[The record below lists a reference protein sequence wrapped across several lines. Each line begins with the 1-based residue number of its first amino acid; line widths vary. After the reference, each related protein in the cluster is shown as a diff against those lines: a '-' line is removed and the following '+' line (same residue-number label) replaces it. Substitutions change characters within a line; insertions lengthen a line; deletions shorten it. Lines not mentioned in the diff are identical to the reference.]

1 MASLV
6 YHREGQ
12 GEPLLLLHGIGGRWQ
27 MWQPVLPLL
36 VAERDVIAVDLPGYG
51 ASEPLPPGTPP
62 GIPAISDALERFLDE
77 LGLPT
82 VHLGGNSLGGWLSLE
97 LARRGRARSVTGLS
111 PAGFF
116 NRREAAYAHRCL
128 TSSVQMARRF
138 APHADQL
145 MATKAMRTLLL
156 GQIFARPWRIP
167 AQVAAD
173 DMRALAASRAFDSD
187 LAEAPHERFLPGP
200 ALGVPVTIAW
210 AQRDRLLLPRQGPR
224 AIRRIPGARLITL
237 PGCGHVPMW
246 DDPPLV
252 ARVLLEGS
260 RTSAAPVEAPAAV
273 AAA

>member
-1 MASLV
+1 
-6 YHREGQ
+6 
-12 GEPLLLLHGIGGRWQ
+12 
-27 MWQPVLPLL
+27 MWDPVIPLL

-62 GIPAISDALERFLDE
+62 GVPSIADAVEAFLDE

-82 VHLGGNSLGGWLSLE
+82 AHLGGNSLGGWLSLE
-97 LARRGRARSVTGLS
+97 LARRGRARSVTALS

-116 NRREAAYAHRCL
+116 NAREAAYAQWCL
-128 TSSVQMARRF
+128 TTSMQTARRL
-138 APHADQL
+138 APYADQIF
-145 MATKAMRTLLL
+145 ATRAARTVLL

-167 AQVAAD
+167 ASVAAE
-173 DMRALAASRAFDSD
+173 DMRALANSRAFDDD
-187 LAEAPHERFLPGP
+187 LARAPHERFLPGP
-200 ALGVPVTIAW
+200 PLGVPVTIAW

-237 PGCGHVPMW
+237 PGCGHVPRW